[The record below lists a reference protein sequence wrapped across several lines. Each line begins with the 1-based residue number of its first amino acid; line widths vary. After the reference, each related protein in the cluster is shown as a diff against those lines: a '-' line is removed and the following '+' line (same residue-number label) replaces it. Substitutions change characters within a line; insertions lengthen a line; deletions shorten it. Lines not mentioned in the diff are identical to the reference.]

1 MVRWLN
7 KLTKSRWTKW
17 TNHLAVTCP
26 AMSSGPLSSQEGF
39 LDVRH
44 LPKAKD
50 HIFGLKLGGIFAFLW
65 YAVTGWECFTRSSR
79 VALVGICNPPVRCV
93 ALEIVGTAVQQV
105 NASRLDVYTTRS
117 LFLVQFVE
125 LTYLRTFS
133 FLVIMWLACSET
145 NAEDFLGQCSQTPP
159 GHGQPH
165 RILCQCSCCEDTASF
180 AVFWVRWGG
189 IYS

>member
-1 MVRWLN
+1 MCGICQRQRTIFSALN
-7 KLTKSRWTKW
+7 LGVFLCSCDMLWPDESVL
-17 TNHLAVTCP
+17 HAVC
-26 AMSSGPLSSQEGF
+26 
-39 LDVRH
+39 
-44 LPKAKD
+44 
-50 HIFGLKLGGIFAFLW
+50 
-65 YAVTGWECFTRSSR
+65 SR
-79 VALVGICNPPVRCV
+79 VFFGRFFCNPPVRCV
-93 ALEIVGTAVQQV
+93 ALEIVGTAVQRV

-145 NAEDFLGQCSQTPP
+145 EAEYFLGQCSQTPP